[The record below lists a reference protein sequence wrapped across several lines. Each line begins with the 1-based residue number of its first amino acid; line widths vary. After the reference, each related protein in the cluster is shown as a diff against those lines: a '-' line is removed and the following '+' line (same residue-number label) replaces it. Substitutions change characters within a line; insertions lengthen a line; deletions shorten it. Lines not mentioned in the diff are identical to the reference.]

1 MNLLI
6 GIALSLAVIPSA
18 FASTTIYEAE
28 AREELSVITMPELV
42 DYYAEKHGVENEL
55 AHYIIKGESTYNPEA
70 KGDLNIICN
79 NPRSPHN
86 GQPVYARGLGQL
98 TRCYY
103 PEVSDEEAFN
113 AKTNLDITMG
123 IIAKGKEVCEQQF
136 TTCREYYEIER
147 SQR

>member
-1 MNLLI
+1 MNILLS
-6 GIALSLAVIPSA
+6 GLLSFTLLTSIP
-18 FASTTIYEAE
+18 STTIYQAE
-28 AREELSVITMPELV
+28 PKEELSVITMPELV

-55 AHYIIKGESTYNPEA
+55 AHYIIKNESSYNPEA
-70 KGDLNIICN
+70 KGDLDIICK

-103 PEVSDEEAFN
+103 PEVSDEEAFD

-123 IIAKGKEVCEQQF
+123 IIAKGKTVCEQQF
-136 TTCREYYEIER
+136 TTCRNYY
-147 SQR
+147 QRR